1 MIRTL
6 FPQITEAPLYFYAT
20 QADSASIRTV
30 ADQCAETGFE
40 AIILSFGSGFNPSS
54 TNASYIAQMAKDVT
68 LFLCWTAEPEH
79 DERKK
84 AGIKIMAGLTLAAIA
99 AGWYKR
105 FLWSPLKSRKISFH

>member
-1 MIRTL
+1 MLCHKSCGIESDDRVM
-6 FPQITEAPLYFYAT
+6 
-20 QADSASIRTV
+20 R
-30 ADQCAETGFE
+30 
-40 AIILSFGSGFNPSS
+40 
-54 TNASYIAQMAKDVT
+54 AQMAKDVT

>member
-1 MIRTL
+1 
-6 FPQITEAPLYFYAT
+6 
-20 QADSASIRTV
+20 
-30 ADQCAETGFE
+30 
-40 AIILSFGSGFNPSS
+40 
-54 TNASYIAQMAKDVT
+54 MAKDVT

-105 FLWSPLKSRKISFH
+105 FLWSLLPGPLCGAICPGALETKAIMATAISVAQTHYYFTSRWVRLVVVVGRSAGVQ